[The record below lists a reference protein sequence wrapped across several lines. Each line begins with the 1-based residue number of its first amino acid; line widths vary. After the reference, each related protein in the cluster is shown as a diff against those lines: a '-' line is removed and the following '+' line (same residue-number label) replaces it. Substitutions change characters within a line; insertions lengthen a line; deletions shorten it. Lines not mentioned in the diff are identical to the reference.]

1 MRIMAGI
8 ILTLM
13 LWAAGAHASISIA
26 DGLTR
31 DFHLRPGEIKE
42 GVIEVRSSS
51 DEPQRIRL
59 YQTDYLF
66 HADGSN
72 YYDDPGTTVRSNA
85 DWIVFSPQEVEIAP
99 HGKAQ
104 IFFQISVPQGETLNG
119 TYWSMLMA
127 EAAPNIPDPEIS
139 ATNPSVGVRVI
150 IRHGIQISVT
160 IDGEGEKMVKPHGE
174 LEKLAEGTFLHLD
187 LDNTGEF
194 LVRPA
199 VWAEIYDTAGELTE
213 RLTSDPLRIYPGC
226 SVRHK
231 FGLDLTP
238 GTYQALVVIDNG
250 DGEVWGTQYNLE
262 ID

>member
-1 MRIMAGI
+1 MRTLAGI
-8 ILTLM
+8 ILALTLG
-13 LWAAGAHASISIA
+13 AVGAHASISIS

-31 DFHLRPGEIKE
+31 DFHLCPGEVKE
-42 GVIEVRSSS
+42 GIIEVRNSS
-51 DEPQRIRL
+51 DEPQRVRL

-66 HADGSN
+66 FADGSN
-72 YYDDPGTTVRSNA
+72 HYDDPGTTVRSNA

-99 HGKAQ
+99 RGTAQ
-104 IFFQISVPQGETLNG
+104 VLFRITVPQDETLVG

-127 EAAPNIPDPEIS
+127 EPVPDVPDPEMDTGTP
-139 ATNPSVGVRVI
+139 AVGVRMV

-160 IDGEGEKMVKPHGE
+160 IDGEGEKMVQPHGN

-199 VWAEIYDTAGELTE
+199 VWAEIYNAGGELTE
-213 RLTSDPLRIYPGC
+213 RQTSDPLRIYPGC

-231 FGLDLTP
+231 FGLELAP
-238 GTYQALVVIDNG
+238 GAYQALVVIDNG
-250 DGEVWGTQYNLE
+250 GGEVWGTQYNLE